1 MADGPPMTAPAAS
14 LAPGIFDSSATAVQK
29 MNAIQQRY
37 AAERGKWLRPE
48 GLAQYIDVALSDRFR
63 HYQSDPWSA
72 IGRLIT
78 DRVSDP
84 GRWIWVGFGGT
95 WYWNRYPGLMCNIK
109 SYTYM
114 PLLEEMGY
122 MPRHKYAFGPEL
134 RAHADR
140 VADRYKLR
148 DKAVFRMQV
157 KSMEWDDRE
166 KEWSVVMD
174 QNRGNDQEIRMTV
187 RARFVISAS
196 GVLNYPQ
203 IPRLECLDLFKGH
216 IFHTSRWDYNYTGG
230 TPKEP
235 SLSNLKNKSVGII
248 GTGATAIQCIP
259 HVAKWAKLLIVF
271 QRTPASVNRRDNRPT
286 DPE

>member
-63 HYQSDPWSA
+63 HYQSDPW
-72 IGRLIT
+72 
-78 DRVSDP
+78 
-84 GRWIWVGFGGT
+84 
-95 WYWNRYPGLMCNIK
+95 